1 MADEKEGARVRMND
15 VAVLAGVS
23 PATVSRVF
31 THPHLVSD
39 ALKTTVH
46 RAAEKLGF
54 RPNRLAGSFRNS
66 KSKIVGV
73 IVPSLAT
80 SFFAQTLQ
88 VLTRAL
94 EAQGYGVMVCS
105 HEYDLDREEALFET
119 LLEWSPSALITT
131 GTAHTRKLTGLMA
144 AATCP
149 VVEMWDLADS
159 PIDTVVGFSNRAVG
173 VAVAHHL
180 WRAGRRKLAFIGRS
194 LERDHRGAARG
205 SGFVDTILELGG
217 DRPQLIALPAQS
229 SAIAGAEAFASLM
242 ALHPGIDGIAF
253 SNDILAVGGMF
264 EAARRGIRVP
274 EDVGI
279 VGYGDLDFAS
289 VVHPTLTTV
298 RPPHERIGET
308 VAHLLSR
315 RFAGSAAER
324 RVDLGFEFI
333 ARISG

>member
-1 MADEKEGARVRMND
+1 MADEREGIRVRMSD
-15 VAVLAGVS
+15 VALLAGVS

-31 THPHLVSD
+31 THPHLVSET
-39 ALKTTVH
+39 LKTTVH
-46 RAAEKLGF
+46 TAAEKLGF

-66 KSKIVGV
+66 RSKIVGV

-88 VLTRAL
+88 SLTRSL
-94 EAQGYGVMVCS
+94 EAIGYGVMVCS
-105 HEYDLDREEALFET
+105 HEYDLEREEALFET

-144 AATCP
+144 ATTCP
-149 VVEMWDLADS
+149 VVEMWDLSDS
-159 PIDTVVGFSNRAVG
+159 PIDTVVGFSNRDVG

-180 WRAGRRKLAFIGRS
+180 WNSGRRKLAFIGRS

-205 SGFVDTILELGG
+205 SGFVDTIVRLGG
-217 DRPQLIALPAQS
+217 VRPHVVALPAQS
-229 SAIAGAEAFASLM
+229 SAIAGAEAFAELM
-242 ALHPGIDGIAF
+242 TRHPDIDGIAF

-264 EAARRGIRVP
+264 ESARRGIKVP
-274 EDVGI
+274 DDVGI

-308 VAHLLSR
+308 VAKLLSQ
-315 RFAGSAAER
+315 RFAGQPAER

-333 ARISG
+333 ARDSG